1 MSELQEAIERV
12 TGALASLRVAAQP
25 EEMELHRAVSE
36 ALTRADIAFVHEAK
50 LAPRCRIDFLAGRI
64 GIEVKKGRPAAA
76 ALRGQL
82 ARYLAGD
89 RLDAVVVVAQRTV
102 ALPHAIQGKP
112 VALVTLDRLWGVA
125 LP

>member
-25 EEMELHRAVSE
+25 EEMELHQAVSE
-36 ALTRADIAFVHEAK
+36 ALTRAGIAFVHEAK
-50 LAPRCRIDFLAGRI
+50 LAPCCRIDFLAGRI

-102 ALPHAIQGKP
+102 ALPRAIQGKP